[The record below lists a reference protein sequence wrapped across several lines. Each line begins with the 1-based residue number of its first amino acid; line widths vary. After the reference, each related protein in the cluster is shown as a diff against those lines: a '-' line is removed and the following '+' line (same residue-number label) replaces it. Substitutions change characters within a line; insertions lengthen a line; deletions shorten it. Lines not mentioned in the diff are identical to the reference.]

1 MECKVFNHICLG
13 MTDLEEWTLACI
25 VAVFGSLL
33 SFGIIL
39 SRDQMIIQAITIFQL
54 ICLLAFDSLKGVL
67 KMEDEDDG
75 PEFAWK
81 EYDIKQDIMKNKTK
95 KNVALE
101 FGLFSV
107 VFLSFAIYNVYYW
120 TKIYM
125 YIQYIK

>member
-1 MECKVFNHICLG
+1 
-13 MTDLEEWTLACI
+13 
-25 VAVFGSLL
+25 
-33 SFGIIL
+33 
-39 SRDQMIIQAITIFQL
+39 
-54 ICLLAFDSLKGVL
+54 
-67 KMEDEDDG
+67 MEDEDDG

-125 YIQYIK
+125 YI